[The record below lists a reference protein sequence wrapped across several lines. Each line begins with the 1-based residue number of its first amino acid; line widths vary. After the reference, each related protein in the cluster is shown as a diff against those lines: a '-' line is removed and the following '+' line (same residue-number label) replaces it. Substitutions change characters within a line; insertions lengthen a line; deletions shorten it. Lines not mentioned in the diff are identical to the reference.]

1 MMSETLHASSVFFTA
16 VLDDE
21 IDLANAEAI
30 GDVLCD
36 DAIHR
41 ADGGMVVD
49 LSQLT
54 FIDCRGVAMMIR
66 VHDQADSLGK
76 TVTWQGMQPNP
87 MRVFQIVGVDKLLRL
102 AE

>member
-1 MMSETLHASSVFFTA
+1 MSETLHASRVFFTA

-21 IDLANAEAI
+21 IDLANADAI

-49 LSQLT
+49 LSRVT
-54 FIDCRGVAMMIR
+54 FIECRGIAMMVR
-66 VHDQADSLGK
+66 VHKQAESLGK
-76 TVTWQGMQPNP
+76 SVTWQGPQPNP
-87 MRVFQIVGVDKLLRL
+87 LRVFQIVGVDKPLRP
-102 AE
+102 AG